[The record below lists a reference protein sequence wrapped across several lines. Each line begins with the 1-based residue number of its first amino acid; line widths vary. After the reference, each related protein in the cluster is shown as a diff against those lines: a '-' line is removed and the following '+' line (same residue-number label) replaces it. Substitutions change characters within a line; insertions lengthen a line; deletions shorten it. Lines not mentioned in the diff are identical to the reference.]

1 MAIKQKGPKS
11 RGKKKPPKSTINSAF
26 PNDFGELLPYPD
38 TLLHKN
44 YLPRCIND
52 KPTYKPIGLIQHKRV
67 SNYNTQLFMPAFYQ
81 SSLHVSHNLKPTCYS
96 GKPVT
101 SRRGKK
107 PQPKFKRAKIKSI
120 PGDASGTMSGTMSGT
135 KKSKKSGTKKSGTK
149 KSGTKKAGTKK
160 AKKTKKAGTKK
171 TKKADVEAEAEE
183 EAEEEAEVE
192 IIAEIIEILIEID
205 KSINPLNQIIS
216 EIIGILMEID
226 KSINPVNQIIAEIIG
241 ILEIISRPGTGK

>member
-1 MAIKQKGPKS
+1 MAIKQKSPKS
-11 RGKKKPPKSTINSAF
+11 RGKKKTPESTINSAF

-67 SNYNTQLFMPAFYQ
+67 SKYNTQLFMPAFYQ

-101 SRRGKK
+101 SRRKK

-120 PGDASGTMSGTMSGT
+120 PGTASGT
-135 KKSKKSGTKKSGTK
+135 KKSKKS
-149 KSGTKKAGTKK
+149 KKAGTKK
-160 AKKTKKAGTKK
+160 SKKAGTMYGTKK
-171 TKKADVEAEAEE
+171 VGTKKAKKAEE
-183 EAEEEAEVE
+183 EEEAEVE

-226 KSINPVNQIIAEIIG
+226 KSINPLNQIIAEIIG
-241 ILEIISRPGTGK
+241 ILEIIPKAKKSKMARAWELIVPAGELFSSFLTAL